1 MIYSKQTL
9 KIVKDMI
16 KFITETYNTKL
27 LRLEYDERTMEF
39 VVCFDKEKIITRY
52 LDDDD
57 YKYLMDFFEG
67 IPFDIKF
74 LPAEDVDYRIDKPK
88 RFVDEYQIECII
100 NDIQTRAVKYQI
112 ERKKHEIASISTVY
126 DLSLAENYKE
136 SDRWKAECPNK
147 IIVELKNGIKE
158 EFSVLDGCDIF
169 MRLMENLIY
178 TKRRKY

>member
-74 LPAEDVDYRIDKPK
+74 LPAEDVDYSLLTLSSIVSNANGSFGP
-88 RFVDEYQIECII
+88 ENSSPII
-100 NDIQTRAVKYQI
+100 CQLLVFLDIHQRYL
-112 ERKKHEIASISTVY
+112 Y
-126 DLSLAENYKE
+126 
-136 SDRWKAECPNK
+136 P
-147 IIVELKNGIKE
+147 
-158 EFSVLDGCDIF
+158 
-169 MRLMENLIY
+169 
-178 TKRRKY
+178 